1 MSLWHIAWSYLWN
14 RKLTTVLTILSVAL
28 AAGMI
33 SAVLTLREET
43 KKRFE
48 EESQAFDLV
57 VGAKGS
63 PLQLVLSSVYF
74 MDTPTGAILYSD
86 YEKLKALPDVTAAF
100 PIGLGDT
107 VKGFRIVG
115 TDKGLLSHRWTNAIG
130 QEKAPFRMAEGRV
143 FEKPM
148 EAVLGSVVARKTGL
162 KVGDSFTGTH
172 GFTEG
177 VAGSGHDHS
186 NQPYTV
192 VGLLAPSGTPMD
204 RAAFCDLRS
213 VWEVH
218 GHHEHGDRH
227 DDEAEEGHDHA
238 AEATAGNERTE
249 EDHLD
254 DAAEEPADSTARGD
268 QVTAILVQLN
278 SPAARFPMRPYINK
292 HFNAMAAVPTDE
304 IQTLYNQLLGAA
316 KTVLLTIGY
325 LVVAISALSIL
336 IGLYLSILQRRRDLA
351 IMRALGASAY
361 EIVGAVLIEAFWVTL
376 LGIGSGWILGRG
388 LTFALGQY
396 MTERFG
402 MTINA
407 FSYNAE
413 EIGAFATIALV
424 GLIAGIVPAWQAYRT
439 DIARDLAEN

>member
-1 MSLWHIAWSYLWN
+1 
-14 RKLTTVLTILSVAL
+14 
-28 AAGMI
+28 
-33 SAVLTLREET
+33 
-43 KKRFE
+43 
-48 EESQAFDLV
+48 
-57 VGAKGS
+57 
-63 PLQLVLSSVYF
+63 
-74 MDTPTGAILYSD
+74 
-86 YEKLKALPDVTAAF
+86 
-100 PIGLGDT
+100 
-107 VKGFRIVG
+107 
-115 TDKGLLSHRWTNAIG
+115 
-130 QEKAPFRMAEGRV
+130 
-143 FEKPM
+143 
-148 EAVLGSVVARKTGL
+148 
-162 KVGDSFTGTH
+162 
-172 GFTEG
+172 
-177 VAGSGHDHS
+177 
-186 NQPYTV
+186 
-192 VGLLAPSGTPMD
+192 
-204 RAAFCDLRS
+204 
-213 VWEVH
+213 
-218 GHHEHGDRH
+218 
-227 DDEAEEGHDHA
+227 
-238 AEATAGNERTE
+238 
-249 EDHLD
+249 
-254 DAAEEPADSTARGD
+254 
-268 QVTAILVQLN
+268 
-278 SPAARFPMRPYINK
+278 
-292 HFNAMAAVPTDE
+292 MAAVPTDE